1 MELPGLMV
9 TWFVLGL
16 GNGAALTAIT
26 IAGLLAAVIIWPADD
41 AAEVEHSHPY
51 VIDDLHSTWPRI

>member
-1 MELPGLMV
+1 MV